1 MKKLLFFFLLL
12 AELSDA
18 FGQSYFLN
26 GSATATGN
34 DCYQLTP
41 DSPTQNGTVWYANQI
56 DLNQPFDIS
65 FELLLGYNDVNGADG
80 MCFVLHTQGTS
91 AIGATGGGMGYLN
104 FGTSLAVEF
113 DTYQNSNPYSDPP
126 YDHIAVHRN
135 GNVNHNSANSIAGP
149 VQMDAFNANTED
161 GQAHKV
167 RIVWDPINHVISVY
181 FNCNLRI
188 QTGIDIMATVF
199 GGQNLVNWGFTA
211 GTGGQFN
218 VQTVCL
224 TSDILNNSSELTICP
239 GAAATLALNGADPA
253 GSFVWSPNIAL
264 SATNIPNPIATPNE
278 STLYHVSYTDL
289 CGITSEHDLQVNL
302 EPLNVSINPTSMIN
316 CANPEISLNST
327 SNINGVTSLWI
338 TSGGN
343 FTSDI
348 STLST
353 TVDAPGFYSILT
365 DFQGICQDIDTITIT
380 DNYSDFQITTG
391 GIQLLDCNN
400 PNGNLTATVNGF
412 PNAAFAWITTDGTI
426 NGGSTASSINVAAAG
441 TYIVNS
447 FLNNNCF
454 DTEII
459 TVSADYS
466 NFQIIT
472 GGTTLLNCS
481 DPNDNLSAIVNGFP
495 NATFNWSTPDGTIN
509 GGSNTPS
516 INVAAAGT
524 YIVNSVLNNNCFDT
538 ETIIVSEDYSDF
550 QINTTGTLLLN
561 CSNPNDNLTANVN
574 GFPNA
579 VFNWSTT
586 DGIIN
591 GGSASPS
598 INVAAAGTY
607 IVNSVLNN
615 NCFDTESITVSA
627 DYSDFQINTSG
638 TILLSCSNP
647 NENLTAIVNGFPNAI
662 FNWTTTDG
670 IINGGSAS
678 PSITVS
684 AAGTYIVNSVL
695 NSNCSDSET
704 ITVSADYSDFQ
715 IITSGTQLLSCSNP
729 NSSLFAVVNGISNA
743 TFTWTTAD
751 GTITNGANTPSI
763 SVSAAGNYTVN
774 SNLNSNCF
782 DSETITVTADYSD
795 FQITTNGD
803 LLLNC
808 IDPNGSLSAIVN
820 GIPNASFTWTTT
832 NGTINGGSTGSI
844 INVTDGGTYLVNATL
859 NSNCF
864 DSETIIVNANFDTP
878 SVNLSCFSGL
888 NCITPTVSIS
898 SATTASNPSYI
909 WTGPGIQSGQGSST
923 ITIDA
928 EGSYAL
934 SVIDNVNGCESGANI
949 SVAENFSTPSITIGD
964 QDTLNCLHPVI
975 PILNVAV
982 ENSNDYSLFWSTDV
996 GNLVAGINSSNPTVS
1011 ASGDYTILATD
1022 NSSGCTDSENIFI
1035 PESSSS
1041 QFAIEL
1047 VQFPNIL
1054 TVTDGDLLNA
1064 CWTPFLPGLAQSEL
1078 FSLLNAFNLKVYSRW
1093 GDLIFET
1100 NSPTSFCPG
1109 KDEFSPGTY
1118 FYTLVISSVCGGVEN
1133 YQISGTILMK

>member
-1 MKKLLFFFLLL
+1 MKKILFFFLFLT
-12 AELSDA
+12 ELSVVS
-18 FGQSYFLN
+18 GQSYFLN

-41 DSPTQNGTVWYANQI
+41 ASPTQNGTVWYANQI

-65 FELLLGYNDVNGADG
+65 FEMLLGYNDVNGADG
-80 MCFVLHTQGTS
+80 ICFVLHTQGTS
-91 AIGATGGGMGYLN
+91 AIGASGGGMGYLN

-126 YDHIAVHRN
+126 YDHIAVQRN
-135 GNVNHNSANSIAGP
+135 GSVNHNSSNNIAGP
-149 VQMDAFNANTED
+149 VQMDAFNGNTED
-161 GQAHKV
+161 GQTHKV
-167 RIVWDPINHVISVY
+167 RIVWDPINHVLSVY

-224 TSDILNNSSELTICP
+224 TSDILNNSNELTICP

-264 SATNIPNPIATPNE
+264 SATNIPNPIATPNA
-278 STLYHVSYTDL
+278 STQYHVSYTDL
-289 CGITSEHDLQVNL
+289 CGITSEHDLQVTV
-302 EPLNVSINPTSMIN
+302 EPLNVNINPSSMIN
-316 CANPEISLNST
+316 CGNPEVSLNAIT
-327 SNINGVTSLWI
+327 NISGVSSLWV

-343 FTSDI
+343 FSSDNT
-348 STLST
+348 TLST
-353 TVDAPGFYSILT
+353 TIDSPGFYTILT
-365 DFQGICQDIDTITIT
+365 DFQGICQASDTITISE
-380 DNYSDFQITTG
+380 NYSDFQISTG

-412 PNAAFAWITTDGTI
+412 PNASFAWITTDGLI
-426 NGGSTASSINVAAAG
+426 NGGSTAPSINVAAAG

-459 TVSADYS
+459 TVTADYS

-472 GGTTLLNCS
+472 GGTTMLTCS
-481 DPNDNLSAIVNGFP
+481 NPNDNLSAIVNGFP
-495 NATFNWSTPDGTIN
+495 NATFSWSTPDGTIN

-524 YIVNSVLNNNCFDT
+524 YIVNSILNNNCFDT
-538 ETIIVSEDYSDF
+538 ETITVSADYSDF
-550 QINTTGTLLLN
+550 QINTSGTLLLN
-561 CSNPNDNLTANVN
+561 CSNPNDNLTANIN

-591 GGSASPS
+591 GGSVSPS
-598 INVAAAGTY
+598 INVSAAGTY
-607 IVNSVLNN
+607 LVNSVLNN
-615 NCFDTESITVSA
+615 NCFDTE
-627 DYSDFQINTSG
+627 
-638 TILLSCSNP
+638 TI
-647 NENLTAIVNGFPNAI
+647 I
-662 FNWTTTDG
+662 
-670 IINGGSAS
+670 
-678 PSITVS
+678 
-684 AAGTYIVNSVL
+684 
-695 NSNCSDSET
+695 
-704 ITVSADYSDFQ
+704 VSADYSDFQ

-729 NSSLFAVVNGISNA
+729 NSSLSALVNGISNV
-743 TFTWTTAD
+743 TFNWTTAD
-751 GTITNGANTPSI
+751 GTIVNGANTASI

-782 DSETITVTADYSD
+782 DSETITVAADYSD

-808 IDPNGSLSAIVN
+808 INPTGSLSAIVN
-820 GIPNASFTWTTT
+820 GIPNASFNWTTT
-832 NGTINGGSTGSI
+832 NGTITGGSTASV
-844 INVTDGGTYLVNATL
+844 INVADGGTYVVNSNL

-864 DSETIIVNANFDTP
+864 DSETIIVNANFDIP
-878 SVNLSCFSGL
+878 AVNLSCFSGL
-888 NCITPTVSIS
+888 NCITPTVSVS
-898 SATTASNPSYI
+898 SATNASDPLYT
-909 WTGPGIQSGQGSST
+909 WTGPGIQSGQSSST

-928 EGSYAL
+928 AGTYAL
-934 SVIDNVNGCESGANI
+934 SVVDNVNGCQSSANI
-949 SVAENFSTPSITIGD
+949 AIAENFTTPTITIGD

-982 ENSNDYSLFWSTDV
+982 NNSNDYSLLWSTND
-996 GNLVAGINSSNPTVS
+996 GYLVAGNNSSNPTVS
-1011 ASGDYTILATD
+1011 LTGYYTVLATD
-1022 NSSGCTDSENIFI
+1022 NTSGCTDSESIFI
-1035 PESSSS
+1035 PESDLS
-1041 QFAIEL
+1041 QFAIES
-1047 VQFPNIL
+1047 VQFPNII

-1064 CWTPFLPGLAQSEL
+1064 CWTPFLPGLEQSEL
-1078 FSLLNAFNLKVYSRW
+1078 FSLLNEFNLKVYSRW
-1093 GDLIFET
+1093 GDLIFES
-1100 NSPTSFCPG
+1100 NSPKSFCPE

-1118 FYTLVISSVCGGVEN
+1118 FYTLVLTSICGGVEN
-1133 YQISGTILMK
+1133 YQISGNFLVK